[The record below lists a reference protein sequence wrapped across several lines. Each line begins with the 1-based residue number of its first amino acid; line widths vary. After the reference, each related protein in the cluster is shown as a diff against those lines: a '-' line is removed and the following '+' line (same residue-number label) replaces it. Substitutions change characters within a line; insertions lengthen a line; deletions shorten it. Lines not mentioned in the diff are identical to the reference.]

1 MRDCRNCPDRAIN
14 CHADCRDYKL
24 QKLNV
29 ALTNAKRRKA
39 VDTKAFLV
47 DHFAV
52 VAKTQRKKT
61 GGDNYTNWRKNH
73 R

>member
-47 DHFAV
+47 DRFAV
-52 VAKTQRKKT
+52 VAKKATKENR
-61 GGDNYTNWRKNH
+61 R